1 MLKVRFNHDHRGPV
15 LSFECAET
23 PGWMIW
29 EWIEGDE
36 LCPEEIECCCPTCE
50 GCTREVKGPDLSS
63 QAFRGVSQGPEKVL
77 DNTLA
82 LW

>member
-36 LCPEEIECCCPTCE
+36 LVSLTTSSAVCPVCDGETKPASSVPTR
-50 GCTREVKGPDLSS
+50 TTQASPRRESGSRKG
-63 QAFRGVSQGPEKVL
+63 A
-77 DNTLA
+77 
-82 LW
+82 